1 MDKILANRR
10 KVIVLVLVVIAVFLI
25 LDYHSR
31 SALLFKV
38 ESQHKL
44 IQEEV
49 NQLEQTQQS
58 LLADI
63 EYATSYAYVQQYARE
78 EKREVQEG
86 DIAIVPL
93 SPYEITPVPT
103 PVILPTPQAVKNWD
117 VWYAIFFE
125 N

>member
-1 MDKILANRR
+1 MDKILANKRR
-10 KVIVLVLVVIAVFLI
+10 LIVLVLVVIAVFLI

-38 ESQHKL
+38 ESQHRL

-49 NQLEQTQQS
+49 SQLEQTQQS
-58 LLADI
+58 LMADI
-63 EYATSYAYVQQYARE
+63 QYATSYAYVQQYARDE
-78 EKREVQEG
+78 NQEIQPG
-86 DIAIVPL
+86 DVRIVPV
-93 SPYEITPVPT
+93 SPYEVTPVPT
-103 PVILPTPQAVKNWD
+103 PIVLPTPVPVKNWE

>member
-1 MDKILANRR
+1 MEKILANRR
-10 KVIVLVLVVIAVFLI
+10 KVIVLVLIVIAVFLI

-38 ESQHKL
+38 ESQHRL

-58 LLADI
+58 LLAEI
-63 EYATSYAYVQQYARE
+63 EYATSYAYVQEYARE
-78 EKREVQEG
+78 EKREVQAG

-93 SPYEITPVPT
+93 SPYEVTPVPT
-103 PVILPTPQAVKNWD
+103 PAILPTPQAVKNWE

>member
-10 KVIVLVLVVIAVFLI
+10 RVIIIVLVAIAVLLI

-38 ESQHKL
+38 ESQHQL
-44 IQEEV
+44 IREEV

-78 EKREVQEG
+78 EKHEVQEG
-86 DIAIVPL
+86 DVAIVPV
-93 SPYEITPVPT
+93 SPYEVTPIPT
-103 PVILPTPQAVKNWD
+103 PVILPTPHAVKNWE

>member
-1 MDKILANRR
+1 MNKILASRR

-31 SALLFKV
+31 STLLFKV
-38 ESQHKL
+38 ESQHQI

-58 LLADI
+58 LLAEID
-63 EYATSYAYVQQYARE
+63 YATSYAYVQEYARE

-86 DIAIVPL
+86 DIAIVPI
-93 SPYEITPVPT
+93 SPYEVTPIPT
-103 PVILPTPQAVKNWD
+103 QVLLPTPQAVKSWE